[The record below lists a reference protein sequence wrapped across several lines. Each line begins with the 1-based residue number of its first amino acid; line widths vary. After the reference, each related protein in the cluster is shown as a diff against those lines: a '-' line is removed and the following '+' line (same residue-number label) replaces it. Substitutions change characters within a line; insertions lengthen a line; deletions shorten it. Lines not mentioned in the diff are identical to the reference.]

1 MSTIHKLN
9 QKQELLP
16 KKLEA
21 KNMRFRVTM
30 MMDLDVLDSIR
41 EEASEKRIGYQTLI
55 NEILRKHV
63 HGDELT
69 ERLVRLEKAVFKKA
83 K

>member
-9 QKQELLP
+9 QKHELLP
-16 KKLEA
+16 KKLET

-30 MMDLDVLDSIR
+30 MVDLDVLDSIR

-55 NEILRKHV
+55 NKILRNHV
-63 HGDELT
+63 EGDELND
-69 ERLVRLEKAVFKKA
+69 RLVKLENAVFKKA
-83 K
+83 R